1 MKRKLLAL
9 SSPVGMI
16 IFLIYAIG
24 KRFIGEYPDIVAYP
38 MMVISVVLM
47 MIGIAYNGYC
57 FGKIKSPYDFKS

>member
-1 MKRKLLAL
+1 MRRKLLAL
-9 SSPVGMI
+9 SSPVVII

-57 FGKIKSPYDFKS
+57 FGKKKSPYDFKS